1 MSFEIVT
8 THFVAHEPDLDG
20 AYELYLNRIRA
31 SGVEIAAVSPHPHP
45 IEDEY
50 VLWDLRCQAAYDN
63 LAAPEDLQLYEL
75 NALVDFT
82 TTNRDEALDYFFFED
97 MGGPTRFAAALG
109 GLSDLTLRDEPTG
122 PLSLTTI
129 VYLGAPQHM
138 AVAQQL
144 FDDTL
149 AALNA
154 VAYQPFV
161 APLEGTEHADLV
173 GPLWLRDATL
183 NIIGK
188 GDGIFSPGKDA
199 WAGWV
204 LTSDSNNTA
213 ELQLRERIEPDA
225 VVISRAVSEPF

>member
-31 SGVEIAAVSPHPHP
+31 SGVEIAAVSPRPHP

-75 NALVDFT
+75 NALVDFS

-122 PLSLTTI
+122 PSPLPPSFISAPRSTWRWRNSFSTT
-129 VYLGAPQHM
+129 P
-138 AVAQQL
+138 
-144 FDDTL
+144 
-149 AALNA
+149 
-154 VAYQPFV
+154 
-161 APLEGTEHADLV
+161 
-173 GPLWLRDATL
+173 
-183 NIIGK
+183 
-188 GDGIFSPGKDA
+188 SPPS
-199 WAGWV
+199 
-204 LTSDSNNTA
+204 TPSPTNPSS
-213 ELQLRERIEPDA
+213 PH
-225 VVISRAVSEPF
+225 SRAPNMLILSARSGFATPP

>member
-1 MSFEIVT
+1 M
-8 THFVAHEPDLDG
+8 
-20 AYELYLNRIRA
+20 
-31 SGVEIAAVSPHPHP
+31 
-45 IEDEY
+45 
-50 VLWDLRCQAAYDN
+50 LWDLRCQAAYDN

-75 NALVDFT
+75 NALVDFS

-129 VYLGAPQHM
+129 VYLGASQHM